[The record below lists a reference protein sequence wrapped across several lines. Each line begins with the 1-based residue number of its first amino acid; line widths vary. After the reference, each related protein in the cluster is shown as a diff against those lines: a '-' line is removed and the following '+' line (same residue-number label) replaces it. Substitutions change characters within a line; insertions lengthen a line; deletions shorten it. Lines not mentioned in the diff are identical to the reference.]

1 MASFTSPSTR
11 SSGYKV
17 LASDWNLLVSDI
29 IYLGSGTAS
38 AGRPAVMATSTATDA
53 LTQDTWIGAIA
64 FAGSDEYD
72 TDGMHNPAS
81 QNTRLLATAAGLYH
95 ITAEVYAD
103 AHNQFEPIHLMIRK
117 NAAGSSSGGT
127 FLVQATN
134 PFSTNAVILTAAQAQ
149 TTVRLAANDYVELF
163 VMSEASG
170 ESLVGTTQAH
180 RFGMIWQTA

>member
-17 LASDWNLLVSDI
+17 LAADWNELVNDI
-29 IYLGSGTAS
+29 IYLGSGSAS
-38 AGRPAVMATSTATDA
+38 AGRPAVMAKSTATDA

-64 FAGSDEYD
+64 FAGTDEYD
-72 TDGMHNPAS
+72 TDSMHNPAS
-81 QNTRLLATAAGLYH
+81 NNTRLIATAAGLYH

-117 NAAGSSSGGT
+117 NAAGSSAGGT

-134 PFSTNAVILTAAQAQ
+134 PFSTNAVILTAAQVQ